1 MEMVMTTKK
10 KEAKPAAKKAK
21 APKAAAKKS
30 DAFKAWERRTYLYEK
45 QQSGK
50 PFTQAETAE
59 ANLIRSQRGDIV
71 PGFKPA
77 I

>member
-45 QQSGK
+45 QQGGK
-50 PFTQAETAE
+50 AFTETETAE
-59 ANLIRSQRGDIV
+59 ANLIRAQRGDIA
-71 PGFKPA
+71 PGFKPGA
-77 I
+77 

>member
-1 MEMVMTTKK
+1 MPTKK

-30 DAFKAWERRTYLYEK
+30 PALEAWERRSYLYEK
-45 QQSGK
+45 QRSGK
-50 PFTQAETAE
+50 AFTKAE
-59 ANLIRSQRGDIV
+59 AEEADLIRRQRGDIV

-77 I
+77 A

>member
-10 KEAKPAAKKAK
+10 KQEKPAAKKAK
-21 APKAAAKKS
+21 VPKAAAKKS
-30 DAFKAWERRTYLYEK
+30 ENLKAWERRAYLSEK

-50 PFTQAETAE
+50 AFTKEEAAE
-59 ANLIRSQRGDIV
+59 ANLIRSRRGDIA

-77 I
+77 T